1 MGYSV
6 WDVLAARRMKA
17 AAVALL
23 TGGFAR
29 QDLVDAG
36 AYRVY
41 EDLIELSNSLE
52 ELGITVRTGAR
63 QRRKSHLQSR

>member
-1 MGYSV
+1 
-6 WDVLAARRMKA
+6 MKA

-29 QDLVDAG
+29 QNLVDAG